1 MNTLEINEKTYDKMY
16 TTIDAQAARIAEL
29 EADAVNNA
37 RAFEDMLAANRAQAA
52 ELIEL
57 RTRLEILDNG

>member
-1 MNTLEINEKTYDKMY
+1 MKLTIPELIIERGENEK
-16 TTIDAQAARIAEL
+16 RIAEL